1 MEVTEINIAD
11 AERIVKRCPLLADIE
26 RIEVLARGFSA
37 EQKFILWQRGEP
49 AYVLRTSSVEQCRQR
64 ELGFDLLRAHYSSGV
79 RCSQPFYFGK
89 DETIGLCHVLVGY
102 ILGRAASDALPE
114 LSAQSQYEIGVE
126 AGRELLK
133 LHRMCHPDLHF
144 NWFDRRLA
152 KYERKVAQDAKHGLT
167 FKHQNEIKRYIESNI
182 DLLRES
188 PVRFQHDDFHPA
200 NLIVRDGKLQGIIDF
215 NRCDWGDPVEDF
227 YKIPW
232 FTAQVSIPFAQGQ
245 VEGYFTDGVP
255 ERFWDRY
262 NLLVA
267 LNIPGSLAYAHK
279 EGMDWW
285 PERLDMIIDDHDFT
299 GNRPPGWFAG

>member
-89 DETIGLCHVLVGY
+89 DETIGLCYVLVGY

-133 LHRMCHPDLHF
+133 FHRMCHPDLHF

-188 PVRFQHDDFHPA
+188 PVRFQHDDYPSGQLDSPGREAARHNRFQSLRLGRSRRRLLQDSVVYRAGFDPFRSRPSRRVFYRWGTGALLGPLQSSCSPQHTRQSC
-200 NLIVRDGKLQGIIDF
+200 VRPQGGDG
-215 NRCDWGDPVEDF
+215 
-227 YKIPW
+227 
-232 FTAQVSIPFAQGQ
+232 
-245 VEGYFTDGVP
+245 
-255 ERFWDRY
+255 
-262 NLLVA
+262 LVA
-267 LNIPGSLAYAHK
+267 REARH
-279 EGMDWW
+279 
-285 PERLDMIIDDHDFT
+285 DH
-299 GNRPPGWFAG
+299 RRS